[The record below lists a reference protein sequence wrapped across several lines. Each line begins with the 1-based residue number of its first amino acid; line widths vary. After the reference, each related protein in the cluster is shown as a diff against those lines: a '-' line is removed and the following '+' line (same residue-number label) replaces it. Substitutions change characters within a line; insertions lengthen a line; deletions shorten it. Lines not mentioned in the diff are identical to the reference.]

1 MSPISS
7 EREGATASTAAS
19 QEKDISEIVNWK
31 KLEVKFT
38 AYKDI
43 TTANGGSNASAPHAQ
58 RNYSPSDSVSE
69 TENLSDR
76 DKAYIG
82 KHGEGCLFDYLNA
95 RFDNVKWVSSN
106 NSLGIPGDDS
116 LGYDFEI
123 IDDDGKSQY
132 IECKTTTG
140 STGTAEI
147 HLGPTELSKA
157 QECLPTENYSVYRVF
172 PHGEQLQIVDLGN
185 PLAEE
190 NSVISFCGLKFRWRK
205 NNKLTYR

>member
-1 MSPISS
+1 MNI
-7 EREGATASTAAS
+7 
-19 QEKDISEIVNWK
+19 WK

-43 TTANGGSNASAPHAQ
+43 TTSNGGSNASAPHAQ

-82 KHGEGCLFDYLNA
+82 KHGEECLFDYLKA
-95 RFDNVKWVSSN
+95 KFDNVKWVSTN
-106 NSLGIPGDDS
+106 NTLDVPGDDS
-116 LGYDFEI
+116 LGYDFEVF
-123 IDDDGKSQY
+123 DGDGKSKY

-140 STGTAEI
+140 TTGTAEI

-172 PHGEQLQIVDLGN
+172 PHGN
-185 PLAEE
+185 
-190 NSVISFCGLKFRWRK
+190 
-205 NNKLTYR
+205 